1 MESSARR
8 WFFTDREMYVS
19 GLTRESF
26 ARRMRRSGAVR
37 YVRVVNWLERQLARL
52 RAFNPLAVDG
62 LLAVIF
68 ALVGIA
74 TAFGQDISDD
84 EGFREPTALLV
95 VTAVVVCAPIAIRR
109 RWPLIALT
117 ISAIGVLVH
126 LLVGWPEGSLP
137 LATLLLTFSVG
148 AWCPLRKAVAGLA
161 MLCVTILA
169 LALGDAPTLDTVGA
183 FGVLANFA
191 AVWAL
196 GVAFR
201 NRRAVSDARVRE
213 ADERAEAERQRAARV
228 LAEERLRIAQELHDV
243 VAHSMSVIAVQA
255 GVGEHVLDERPEQ
268 ARAALEAISATSR
281 GTLTEMRRLLGVLR
295 DDGGVRS
302 HAPAPGIADVPRL
315 VDDVR
320 ATGVPVTLHVEGTA
334 DSVHHGIELSAYR
347 VVQEALTNVIK
358 HAGTPTRVDVT
369 VRHLPSALAVEIVD
383 DGRGLAAQPVRRCA
397 NGGRFGPG
405 PGRHA
410 RAGRA
415 VGRRAL
421 GGTCCGRRLQGQ
433 GAAAVR

>member
-1 MESSARR
+1 MDVRLEADAR
-8 WFFTDREMYVS
+8 VV
-19 GLTRESF
+19 
-26 ARRMRRSGAVR
+26 RRADAPDGAVR
-37 YVRVVNWLERQLARL
+37 YVRAVNWLERQLARL
-52 RAFNPLAVDG
+52 RSFNPLAVDVV
-62 LLAVIF
+62 LAVVF
-68 ALVGIA
+68 TLVGIA

-84 EGFREPTALLV
+84 EGFREPSALLV
-95 VTAVVVCAPIAIRR
+95 VSALVICAPIAIRR

-137 LATLLLTFSVG
+137 LATLLLTFTVG
-148 AWCPLRKAVAGLA
+148 AWCPLRRAVAGLA
-161 MLCVTILA
+161 MLCVTILV

-255 GVGEHVLDERPEQ
+255 GVGEHVIDEQPEQ

-281 GTLTEMRRLLGVLR
+281 G
-295 DDGGVRS
+295 RS
-302 HAPAPGIADVPRL
+302 PRCAGCSECCATAT
-315 VDDVR
+315 
-320 ATGVPVTLHVEGTA
+320 ATGRPPPRPVSSTCRGSSTRCAPPACPRRCTSKGRA
-334 DSVHHGIELSAYR
+334 DCVHAGIELSAYR

-369 VRHLPSALAVEIVD
+369 VRHLT
-383 DGRGLAAQPVRRCA
+383 GLAGRRGRRRRARAGGAAGQRRCRQRS
-397 NGGRFGPG
+397 GGRLRAGPC
-405 PGRHA
+405 RHA

-421 GGTCCGRRLQGQ
+421 GRAGARRWLPGQ

>member
-1 MESSARR
+1 
-8 WFFTDREMYVS
+8 MYVS

-26 ARRMRRSGAVR
+26 AGRMRRTGAVR

-62 LLAVIF
+62 VLAVIF

-74 TAFGQDISDD
+74 TAFGQDITDD

-95 VTAVVVCAPIAIRR
+95 VTAVVICAPIAIRR
-109 RWPLIALT
+109 RWPLTALV
-117 ISAIGVLVH
+117 ISAIGIVIH

-137 LATLLLTFSVG
+137 LATLLLTFTVG
-148 AWCPLRKAVAGLA
+148 ARCPLRRAVVGLA
-161 MLCVTILA
+161 VVSATIVVLVV
-169 LALGDAPTLDTVGA
+169 GDAPTFDTVGA
-183 FGVLANFA
+183 FAVLANFA

-302 HAPAPGIADVPRL
+302 HAPAPGLADVPLL
-315 VDDVR
+315 VADVR

-369 VRHLPSALAVEIVD
+369 VRYLPGSLAVEIVD
-383 DGRGLAAQPVRRCA
+383 DGRGLAARPPAAPATDGSGQGLVGMRERVELW
-397 NGGRFGPG
+397 GGELSVGP
-405 PGRHA
+405 
-410 RAGRA
+410 A
-415 VGRRAL
+415 VGGGYRVKAL
-421 GGTCCGRRLQGQ
+421 LPYGD
-433 GAAAVR
+433 AE

>member
-1 MESSARR
+1 
-8 WFFTDREMYVS
+8 MYVS
-19 GLTRESF
+19 RLMRVSSAG
-26 ARRMRRSGAVR
+26 RMRRTGAVR
-37 YVRVVNWLERQLARL
+37 YVRAVNWLERQRARL
-52 RAFNPLAVDG
+52 RSFNPLAVDAV
-62 LLAVIF
+62 LAVVF
-68 ALVGIA
+68 TLVGIA

-84 EGFREPTALLV
+84 EGFREPSALLV
-95 VTAVVVCAPIAIRR
+95 VSALVICAPIAIRR

-117 ISAIGVLVH
+117 VSAIGVLVH

-137 LATLLLTFSVG
+137 LATLLLTFSAG
-148 AWCPLRKAVAGLA
+148 AWCPPRKAVAGLA
-161 MLCVTILA
+161 VLCVTILA
-169 LALGDAPTLDTVGA
+169 LALGAAPTLDTVGA

-255 GVGEHVLDERPEQ
+255 GVGEHVIDEQPEQ

-295 DDGGVRS
+295 DSGGDRLP
-302 HAPAPGIADVPRL
+302 APAPGLVDLPRL
-315 VDDVR
+315 VDEVR
-320 ATGVPVTLHVEGTA
+320 AAGVPATLHVEGTA
-334 DSVHHGIELSAYR
+334 ESVHAGIELSAYR

-358 HAGTPTRVDVT
+358 HAGAPTRVDVT
-369 VRHLPSALAVEIVD
+369 VRHLTGSLAVEVVD
-383 DGRGLAAQPVRRCA
+383 DGRGLAARV
-397 NGGRFGPG
+397 NVG
-405 PGRHA
+405 
-410 RAGRA
+410 AGNA
-415 VGRRAL
+415 PSDGS
-421 GGTCCGRRLQGQ
+421 GQ
-433 GAAAVR
+433 GLVGMRERVELWGGELSVGPAPGGGYRVKALLPYGDAE